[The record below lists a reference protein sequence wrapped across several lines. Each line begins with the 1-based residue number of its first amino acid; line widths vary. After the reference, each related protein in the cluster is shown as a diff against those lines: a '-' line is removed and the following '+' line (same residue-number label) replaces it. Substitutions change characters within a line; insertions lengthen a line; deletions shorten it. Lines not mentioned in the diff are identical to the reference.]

1 MILENELAKA
11 KAKGKTVRNSKM
23 DEIKLLKRDL
33 DNKKNYNE
41 TFRREE

>member
-1 MILENELAKA
+1 VILENELAKA
-11 KAKGKTVRNSKM
+11 KAKGKAVRNSKM
-23 DEIKLLKRDL
+23 DEIKLMKRDL